1 MYVLYIFQSTS
12 KVLTVNGLTWFM
24 GPCPGFGRGFSFVQT
39 PYSQLGEAAE
49 AQYWQ
54 NPAMKTLLTAGI
66 VFLAGVALLW
76 VIPDADIVPT
86 GVRAVLDDVN
96 SIW

>member
-1 MYVLYIFQSTS
+1 
-12 KVLTVNGLTWFM
+12 
-24 GPCPGFGRGFSFVQT
+24 
-39 PYSQLGEAAE
+39 
-49 AQYWQ
+49 
-54 NPAMKTLLTAGI
+54 MKTLLTAGI
-66 VFLAGVALLW
+66 VFLVRVSLLW

>member
-1 MYVLYIFQSTS
+1 MAALGNDTGHW
-12 KVLTVNGLTWFM
+12 LR
-24 GPCPGFGRGFSFVQT
+24 PCGGAFLLVQT
-39 PYSQLGEAAE
+39 PYSQLGEASRT
-49 AQYWQ
+49 QDWQ
-54 NPAMKTLLTAGI
+54 NPYMKALLTAGI
-66 VFLAGVALLW
+66 VLLVGVALIG

>member
-1 MYVLYIFQSTS
+1 M
-12 KVLTVNGLTWFM
+12 
-24 GPCPGFGRGFSFVQT
+24 QT
-39 PYSQLGEAAE
+39 PYSQLGEASRT
-49 AQYWQ
+49 QGWQ

-66 VFLAGVALLW
+66 VFLVGVALLG

-86 GVRAVLDDVN
+86 GVRAVLDNVD

>member
-1 MYVLYIFQSTS
+1 M
-12 KVLTVNGLTWFM
+12 
-24 GPCPGFGRGFSFVQT
+24 QT
-39 PYSQLGEAAE
+39 PYSRLGEASRR
-49 AQYWQ
+49 QDWQ

-86 GVRAVLDDVN
+86 GVSAVLDDVN